1 MEKRTNETKVIVFT
15 NNKGGVGKTSS
26 CTSIGS
32 LLSLLGYKCLV
43 VDNDFQANTTA
54 TFLEDEDEAEKQRKT
69 ICDLYQLQ
77 TYSKDTVSECITATP
92 YANLDL
98 IPSSPELKNMD
109 VYLYSQMGKRV
120 VQKILA
126 KALKVVKADYDYVLI
141 DTHPD
146 ANLVAQNALCCS
158 DYVLTPVQAS
168 GYSVQGL
175 VPLVNDILAIS
186 QDEDLNPNLKF
197 LGMFLVNVNI
207 GTRNYKQ
214 YKDFCQETFKDDY
227 IPIAVRND
235 ASIEAVST
243 WLIPLPYLL
252 GSRDY
257 KASSRWKGIYDY
269 IEFMHDVNMIDDVDY
284 LIGMATFYTLEGRL
298 QVAYK
303 NHEIV
308 QFRVDPK
315 LIDTQNETED
325 LTPDEKEQD
334 IDQEEVQEMSDY
346 SNSTYLTLAQI
357 VETLNVN
364 DGLRNEVKD
373 LLPKV
378 AYETR
383 VLRRYVM
390 NSTAKSE
397 RRSYIRISSL
407 KEEAK

>member
-1 MEKRTNETKVIVFT
+1 MEKRTNETKIIVFT

-26 CTSIGS
+26 CTSIGA

-43 VDNDFQANTTA
+43 VDNDFQGNTTA
-54 TFLEDEDEAEKQRKT
+54 TFLEDENPSKT

-77 TYSKDTVSECITATP
+77 TYNKDDVSECITSTH

-126 KALKVVKADYDYVLI
+126 KALKPVKADYDYVLI

-186 QDEDLNPNLKF
+186 EDEDLNPNLKF

-227 IPIAVRND
+227 IPVAVRND
-235 ASIEAVST
+235 AAIEAVST

-257 KASSRWKGIYDY
+257 KASSKWKGVYDY
-269 IEFMHDVNMIDDVDY
+269 IEFMHDVNMIDDIDY

-298 QVAYK
+298 HIAYK

-315 LIDTQNETED
+315 LIDIQNETEALNQD
-325 LTPDEKEQD
+325 TDNQDDKEQD
-334 IDQEEVQEMSDY
+334 FDVAQEMPDY
-346 SNSTYLTLAQI
+346 NNSTYMTLTQI
-357 VETLNVN
+357 VETLNAN
-364 DGLRNEVKD
+364 DGLRNEVKNM
-373 LLPKV
+373 LSNV

-390 NSTAKSE
+390 NSTAKVE